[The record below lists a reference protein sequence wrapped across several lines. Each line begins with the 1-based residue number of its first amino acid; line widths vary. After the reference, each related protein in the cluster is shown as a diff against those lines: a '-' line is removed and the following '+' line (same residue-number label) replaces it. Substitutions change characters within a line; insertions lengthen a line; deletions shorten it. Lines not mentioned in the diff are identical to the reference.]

1 MKTYIIP
8 IFIPHYGCPHTC
20 VFCSQRKI
28 TGVQTDVTGEYIE
41 NTIRRHLAGITKEY
55 YIEVAFYGGSFTAL
69 DLSVQYELLAPA
81 YAFIVRGEVNALRLS
96 TRPDCIDDAILMQL
110 KKLGVKTIELGAQ
123 SFDDEVLKL
132 AERGHIGETIGLA
145 AKKIRAYGFSLGL
158 QLMPGLPGDTWRT
171 LMYSLA
177 KTIEIRPQLV
187 RIYPTLVLDGTA
199 LGRLYEQ
206 GDYSPLTLSTAISYA
221 AIMKLLL
228 ERNNIQVIRTGLQS
242 SETLDDGKTILAGPY
257 HPAFGEMVDS
267 YLYYLMVASVL
278 EQMKDYK
285 GKKII
290 LHHHPKDT
298 SRLRGNKNSN
308 KNLWM
313 EKFLLKDIQF
323 IADESNPGHLTI
335 YDGSLSYQTNL
346 AMLELF

>member
-20 VFCSQRKI
+20 VFCSQSKI
-28 TGVQTDVTGEYIE
+28 TGMQTDVTGEYIE
-41 NTIRRHLAGITKEY
+41 NTIKRHLAGITKAY

-69 DLSVQYELLAPA
+69 DLNVQYELLAPA
-81 YAFIVRGEVNALRLS
+81 YAFIARGEVNALRLS
-96 TRPDCIDDAILMQL
+96 TRPDCIDDTILKQL
-110 KKLGVKTIELGAQ
+110 KNLGVKTIELGAQ
-123 SFDDEVLKL
+123 SFDDEVLRR
-132 AERGHIGETIGLA
+132 AERGHTGEAIEYA
-145 AKKIRAYGFSLGL
+145 AKKIREYGFSLGL

-171 LMYSLA
+171 MMYSLA

-187 RIYPTLVLDGTA
+187 RIYPTLVLAGTV
-199 LGRLYEQ
+199 LGRLYKQ
-206 GDYSPLTLSTAISYA
+206 GDYTPLMLVTAISYA

-267 YLYYLMVASVL
+267 YLYYLMVVSVL
-278 EQMKDYK
+278 EQMDETK
-285 GKKII
+285 GKEII
-290 LHHHPKDT
+290 LHHQTRDT
-298 SRLRGNKNSN
+298 SRVRGNKNSN
-308 KNLWM
+308 KNLWL
-313 EKFLLKDIQF
+313 EKFELKDIQF
-323 IADESNPGHLTI
+323 VADEPKAGSLTLC
-335 YDGSLSYQTNL
+335 DGSLSYQTNL